1 MGQSFFAIP
10 RIKCTVEG
18 VVLSRSPSPLP
29 QVILGNHDYEGEPQ
43 TQIDFTTSKFNPK
56 GLWQMPAKVWLAWCE
71 IKWCQNYTWTEKLA
85 DGTTVDFFGYDSNG
99 ASAYIDRSFPGH
111 DAAGTTREARFVFG
125 LIVWKALNFFSR
137 AWLKGQLEKSQAKW
151 KIVFAHH
158 PFYTKSD
165 GHGFAG
171 EVLRSSGSFT
181 DFRGRKHQGF
191 NMEEVFVNGGVDA
204 YFAG

>member
-1 MGQSFFAIP
+1 MANAS
-10 RIKCTVEG
+10 EG
-18 VVLSRSPSPLP
+18 IVRLDKE
-29 QVILGNHDYEGEPQ
+29 INGE
-43 TQIDFTTSKFNPK
+43 
-56 GLWQMPAKVWLAWCE
+56 
-71 IKWCQNYTWTEKLA
+71 QNYTWTEKLA

-99 ASAYIDRSFPGH
+99 ASSYIDRSFPGH
-111 DAAGTTREARFVFG
+111 NAANTTREARFVFPRC
-125 LIVWKALNFFSR
+125 LLMLNYISR
-137 AWLKGQLEKSQAKW
+137 VWLKGQLEKSQAKW

-171 EVLRSSGSFT
+171 EVLRSPGCFT

-204 YFAG
+204 YFAGEPQLRRNGTHIPRS